1 MPGVVIWFCLYNLI
15 KHVAACK
22 CIKCSDMPV
31 DNWASVDTALVF
43 QMTRVTAYC
52 SLAHLVRSEKQE
64 YTATAVTSTNR
75 KNDKT
80 D

>member
-1 MPGVVIWFCLYNLI
+1 
-15 KHVAACK
+15 
-22 CIKCSDMPV
+22 MPV

-43 QMTRVTAYC
+43 QTTRVTTYC

-75 KNDKT
+75 KSDKT